1 MKGHALQNNKQGMSP
16 STAYGAIPHRKMTEL
31 VERIGQIIGPAAA
44 AGDGIPEVQS
54 DVKMT
59 LRGLL
64 LELIDAAL
72 ANKTTVSKTLSSV
85 LDLLDLCLKS
95 VPDWVAGDSSAALLH
110 IVDRFGL
117 LLVRCSGSKMLV
129 ERAAEVVTLVLETM
143 YPIDAWTFEQCIT
156 RISDTL
162 FHDVCKVSVSLYDG
176 GYRNFGFLNIGRG
189 NVSTSVSSPS
199 GKHVPDRVAIDS
211 KGCET
216 VIFGILNTCS
226 RLAQKFSFV
235 SVQYARHN
243 VFSYAV
249 DLLSSPSAMVH
260 SASVDFIEVHLRS
273 PVVCEADCRMLLN
286 QLRRLMI
293 DQTSSYD
300 NETADIILSHEK
312 MATIFWSLWNALD
325 DVSDGSLKI
334 EVFRVLELLLLSQ
347 VKHSRRVWIRLF
359 CECFVDAPDVGVQCS
374 LVFRNLGTF
383 DAQEHCM
390 LLAAALTAIPMYPQ
404 QEVENFVRFVYPIV
418 SESVS
423 ESMHLRGPNK
433 KRKVSGTSPGKRSD
447 DSQGSQKLS
456 SQFASP
462 SLNRMIKGILLSLHK
477 DMDKVEDILSR
488 SSAEDAKM
496 LFDKILATLGFV
508 AQLSR
513 ETASDLCT
521 IMLEKCKSGE
531 RMCDSFLLEMAVILF
546 DVSASYSLSLQGAC
560 VDRYG
565 LARKTEGATSN
576 LEILFAAFYPK
587 DMLFDSEV
595 IYDGRIVDFAHF
607 VPLVSFTA
615 ALNSIPRATRDAGK
629 KGRSK
634 HAVICMQEDHVSFII
649 GLCRKNEDISRRVLM
664 GMLIY
669 LLKWPD
675 ADAMFEMARE
685 VFLTTEFCSVELY
698 EHLDS
703 FGNLQPKDSRAFSK
717 ILYELSQAY
726 RDVDDI
732 AALIVHTTIIGF
744 HRASATD
751 SKEWR
756 GLAEYLIG
764 SVQSRGL
771 RSQAFISGISVLKC
785 ENFVL
790 ALTLEKEHPIN
801 SKDRSSAS
809 ILGENEVVKALQAQ
823 LPSSVEKAFVFENVL
838 AALSYCSSVMKNVNA
853 VNLSMVVLIFHL
865 VSKDLVINALTAQCL
880 SGMSSSISYKLCTA
894 LSH

>member
-1 MKGHALQNNKQGMSP
+1 MRGQALQNNKQGMSP
-16 STAYGAIPHRKMTEL
+16 STTYGAIPHRKMTEL

-44 AGDGIPEVQS
+44 GDGVPEVQS

-143 YPIDAWTFEQCIT
+143 YPIDAWTFEQCVT

-162 FHDVCKVSVSLYDG
+162 FHSVCKVSVSLFDG
-176 GYRNFGFLNIGRG
+176 GYRNSGFLNIGRG

-199 GKHVPDRVAIDS
+199 GKHVPDSVAIDS

-226 RLAQKFSFV
+226 RLARKFSFV

-243 VFSYAV
+243 LFSYAV
-249 DLLSSPSAMVH
+249 DLLSSQSAMVH

-273 PVVCEADCRMLLN
+273 SVVCEADCRILLN

-293 DQTSSYD
+293 DKSSSYESERSD
-300 NETADIILSHEK
+300 NILSHEK

-334 EVFRVLELLLLSQ
+334 EVLRVLELLLLSR
-347 VKHSRRVWIRLF
+347 VKTFRHVWIRLF
-359 CECFVDAPDVGVQCS
+359 CECFVDAPDVGMQCS
-374 LVFRNLGTF
+374 LVFRNLGAF
-383 DAQEHCM
+383 DAQEHRM
-390 LLAAALTAIPMYPQ
+390 LLAVALTAIPMYPQ

-418 SESVS
+418 SESMS
-423 ESMHLRGPNK
+423 ESIHLRGSNK
-433 KRKVSGTSPGKRSD
+433 KRKISGISPGKRSE
-447 DSQGSQKLS
+447 DSQASQKLS
-456 SQFASP
+456 NQFASP

-477 DMDKVEDILSR
+477 DMDKIEDVIR
-488 SSAEDAKM
+488 TSSADEGKS
-496 LFDKILATLGFV
+496 LFDKIVATLGFV

-513 ETASDLCT
+513 ETASELCT
-521 IMLEKCKSGE
+521 AMLEKCKSGE
-531 RMCDSFLLEMAVILF
+531 RICDAFLLEMAVMLF
-546 DVSASYSLSLQGAC
+546 DLSASYSLTLQGLC

-565 LARKTEGATSN
+565 LARKTGRGTIN
-576 LEILFAAFYPK
+576 LEVLFAAFYPQ
-587 DMLFDSEV
+587 DIPSDFEVSLDSRM
-595 IYDGRIVDFAHF
+595 IDFAHF
-607 VPLVSFTA
+607 LPLVSFTVA
-615 ALNSIPRATRDAGK
+615 FNSKPRVTRDASK
-629 KGRSK
+629 KGRNK
-634 HAVICMQEDHVSFII
+634 HNVICIQEDHVSFII
-649 GLCRKNEDISRRVLM
+649 GLCRKSEDICRQILV
-664 GMLIY
+664 GITIY

-675 ADAMFEMARE
+675 VDAMFDMARE
-685 VFLTTEFCSVELY
+685 VFLTTEFHSLELHA
-698 EHLDS
+698 HLDS
-703 FGNLQPKDSRAFSK
+703 YGNLQPKDSRAFSQ

-726 RDVDDI
+726 HVDDI
-732 AALIVHTTIIGF
+732 AALIAHAAIIAF

-771 RSQAFISGISVLKC
+771 RSQAFQSGISVLKC

-790 ALTLEKEHPIN
+790 ALTLEKDHPIN

-838 AALSYCSSVMKNVNA
+838 AALSYCSSAMKNVNA

-880 SGMSSSISYKLCTA
+880 FGMS
-894 LSH
+894 